1 MPGHPSI
8 APSER
13 LFHQKQVHV
22 SVFQTKRDIR
32 HGKILFWSKTKNPPE
47 LTPCPSSVP
56 SNTVLSKDVLTVIHS
71 LLVPSAATAIVD
83 WIDDTVL
90 PHYSKPIFRGDRSMY
105 CVRIERPNE
114 PIKDARELVL
124 WFEIPRAGPDLEMLK
139 LRLTI
144 RQ

>member
-47 LTPCPSSVP
+47 LTSSSVP

-105 CVRIERPNE
+105 CRHGW

-124 WFEIPRAGPDLEMLK
+124 WFDIPRVGPDLEMFK
-139 LRLTI
+139 LRLQF